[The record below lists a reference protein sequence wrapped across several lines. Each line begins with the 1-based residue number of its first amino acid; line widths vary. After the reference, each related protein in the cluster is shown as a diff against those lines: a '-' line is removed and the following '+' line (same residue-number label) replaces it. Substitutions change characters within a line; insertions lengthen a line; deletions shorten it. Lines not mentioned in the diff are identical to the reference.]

1 MAHHPLSVRFREG
14 QVLHRLRDEAAA
26 RGLSSSALAEQL
38 IDEGLRSRRHPLV
51 GFRDGAS
58 GRRAALVG
66 GPDVWEVIGGLLGGD
81 VSVGERVAR
90 AVDVFGWRA
99 DEVEAALA
107 YYVEFTDEIDAEI
120 AANAAAAEEAEA
132 LWRRRQDLLAG

>member
-1 MAHHPLSVRFREG
+1 MVHHPVSVRFRERRVVE
-14 QVLHRLRDEAAA
+14 QLRTEATA

-51 GFRDGAS
+51 AFRDGPS

-66 GPDVWEVIGGLLGGD
+66 GPDVSEVIGGLVGGD
-81 VSVGERVAR
+81 VPVAKRVAR
-90 AVDVFGWRA
+90 AVDVFGWRPEQV
-99 DEVEAALA
+99 DAALT
-107 YYVEFTDEIDAEI
+107 YYAEFTDEIDAEL

-132 LWRRRQDLLAG
+132 LW